1 MARLFTAAS
10 SEYLIAPDRAGF
22 DGTDG
27 TVACCFKTSASGS
40 HQNMMRRDAGSGT
53 FGVNRMFLLRVSDVD
68 KVQVQL
74 IIGGVP
80 GVVSASTFNDGA
92 WHHAA
97 ATWSWDGMNTTV
109 RLYVD
114 GSLEGSATDGASFSA
129 STEPIYIGANANNGS
144 PVEFFDGNLAECAT
158 WSVALTAA
166 EIATLSKGYSPAQ
179 IRPGSLALY
188 VPLVRDL
195 VDLRGA
201 APTATGTTVSSHPR
215 VIYPRRKQ
223 VVVAS
228 AGAPAGDAVPQVW
241 SQYRRRHAG

>member
-27 TVACCFKTSASGS
+27 TAACCFKTSASGS
-40 HQNMMRRDAGSGT
+40 HQNMLRRDAGSGT

-97 ATWSWDGMNTTV
+97 ATWSWDGINTTV

-114 GSLEGSATDGASFSA
+114 GSLEGSATDGSSFSA

-144 PVEFFDGNLAECAT
+144 PVEFFDGSLAECAT

-188 VPLVRDL
+188 VPLVREI
-195 VDLRGA
+195 VDHKGT
-201 APTATGTTVSSHPR
+201 APTATGTAASAHPR
-215 VIYPRRKQ
+215 VLYPRRRST
-223 VVVAS
+223 ARNGT
-228 AGAPAGDAVPQVW
+228 AAPAITVPRIVHHRKMQGI
-241 SQYRRRHAG
+241 A